1 MKDTCSD
8 GVDGWNAE
16 SAAGEGA
23 AAVSVSSIHLRSRAQ
38 EEARKKLLHSLI
50 DTEARARRIRLV
62 TAVIRSWKNCPG
74 GSGEGVPLR
83 IVSSFSPSKATSAL
97 SISVEHDYGVGYRC
111 AGEGDFG
118 GHGHCGAHDGH
129 GGSMQGV

>member
-1 MKDTCSD
+1 MKDMCSD

-23 AAVSVSSIHLRSRAQ
+23 AAVSVSPIHLRSRAQ

-62 TAVIRSWKNCPG
+62 NAVIRSWKNCLG
-74 GSGEGVPLR
+74 GSGEGA
-83 IVSSFSPSKATSAL
+83 F
-97 SISVEHDYGVGYRC
+97 H
-111 AGEGDFG
+111 
-118 GHGHCGAHDGH
+118 
-129 GGSMQGV
+129 